1 MRRASVYLFFSLF
14 CFCVFFARISH
25 AAGPTKISYFVDTP
39 STWTKEDSPYLVQ
52 NHVVVRAPLTIEPGT
67 VVKFSSGNPAD
78 LTLQNDFYVKGTR
91 EEPVVFTSIRDDSY
105 MGDNDDDHGYY
116 KPRVGDWIGL
126 NFNPYQDYALKIEHA
141 KIMYS
146 AFGISIYSSNNHY
159 KNRTVKNCE
168 MKNNGY
174 GILVNNA
181 EPVIENNLIA
191 NNQFGIGVNASSKV
205 TKISN
210 NSIFDN
216 EFGAIGSNNANPS
229 LGALDARYN
238 WWGDKSGPNGPDN
251 PNGKGNKVF
260 GKVLFDPWIK
270 EDPLQTPDPVI
281 IIPGIMGSWEKN
293 GKWQIDPIFHTYDD
307 LRSAFLANGYEDGED
322 EENGGNFFTFP
333 YEWRDS
339 NKVNAVELKAKIQK
353 IKNET
358 DRPKV
363 DIVAHSMGGLLA
375 REYIEST
382 YYQNDIDQLITIG
395 TPHLGA
401 PKDYMTWEGGEF
413 MGFESVA
420 LKYFFNQEAKENGYD
435 SIFHY
440 IRGRPMSSVQELLPV
455 YDYLYDD
462 NGSDYD
468 LRTGY
473 PANYPRNEFLENL
486 NKREKTAELADTTEL
501 SNIVGKQD
509 RQTTTISGYNVVNA
523 DMGELWEYG
532 YPHGFEVP
540 WVGDQ
545 GLRKSDGDGTVPLY
559 SAEAEQIPF
568 DKTIYFQSRHNG
580 LPTDTQKDILEI
592 LIGIRP
598 ENEVREWKI
607 DDILISLVF
616 SPVDFQIIS
625 PSGERLGK
633 DFKTGEELN
642 EIEGAYYSGF
652 DTDTEFIT
660 IPNPEDGEYKIL
672 AEGTG
677 EGKYKI
683 EMTKITEDENDPEK
697 TKVSTATIEGMT
709 ESGQVQEAEIEI
721 TEEEVIYNPDT
732 TPPTIIISSPEEKI
746 YFNDQYDL
754 PVEYSI
760 TDDVSA
766 SEDITKTI
774 EYDNQPFAEI
784 RLDLS
789 LEFLGEHSFKIAAT
803 DEAGNTGEKTIT
815 FQITTNLDAI
825 QDNIN
830 HYWDLKLIKKK
841 IAKRYLTIKL
851 GHIEKLFDL
860 LEKIENSKLKP
871 KPKQAV
877 IDALKE
883 VINADINR
891 LIKQI
896 NRRIPRW
903 FDQNIADLL
912 TESLGCLKIN

>member
-1 MRRASVYLFFSLF
+1 
-14 CFCVFFARISH
+14 
-25 AAGPTKISYFVDTP
+25 
-39 STWTKEDSPYLVQ
+39 
-52 NHVVVRAPLTIEPGT
+52 
-67 VVKFSSGNPAD
+67 
-78 LTLQNDFYVKGTR
+78 
-91 EEPVVFTSIRDDSY
+91 
-105 MGDNDDDHGYY
+105 
-116 KPRVGDWIGL
+116 
-126 NFNPYQDYALKIEHA
+126 
-141 KIMYS
+141 
-146 AFGISIYSSNNHY
+146 
-159 KNRTVKNCE
+159 
-168 MKNNGY
+168 
-174 GILVNNA
+174 
-181 EPVIENNLIA
+181 
-191 NNQFGIGVNASSKV
+191 
-205 TKISN
+205 
-210 NSIFDN
+210 
-216 EFGAIGSNNANPS
+216 
-229 LGALDARYN
+229 
-238 WWGDKSGPNGPDN
+238 
-251 PNGKGNKVF
+251 
-260 GKVLFDPWIK
+260 
-270 EDPLQTPDPVI
+270 
-281 IIPGIMGSWEKN
+281 
-293 GKWQIDPIFHTYDD
+293 
-307 LRSAFLANGYEDGED
+307 
-322 EENGGNFFTFP
+322 
-333 YEWRDS
+333 
-339 NKVNAVELKAKIQK
+339 
-353 IKNET
+353 
-358 DRPKV
+358 
-363 DIVAHSMGGLLA
+363 GLLA

-803 DEAGNTGEKTIT
+803 DEAGNTGEKTTT

>member
-1 MRRASVYLFFSLF
+1 MRRAIVYLFFSLF
-14 CFCVFFARISH
+14 CLFVFFSYASL
-25 AAGPTKISYFVDTP
+25 ASGPTKISYFVDTP

-401 PKDYMTWEGGEF
+401 PKDYIKWEGGEF
-413 MGFESVA
+413 FFDIFEGIAKRIFTLEALEEGFIDV
-420 LKYFFNQEAKENGYD
+420 Y
-435 SIFHY
+435 HY
-440 IRGRPMSSVQELLPV
+440 IHDRPITSVQELLPV
-455 YDYLYDD
+455 YNYLYDVE
-462 NGSDYD
+462 NNYA
-468 LRTGY
+468 LRESY
-473 PANYPRNEFLENL
+473 PNNYPRNEFLENL
-486 NKREKTAELADTTEL
+486 NNPIEVQLLKSTEFTK
-501 SNIVGKQD
+501 IIG
-509 RQTTTISGYNVVNA
+509 RQNNDNSTISGFNVISS
-523 DMGELWEYG
+523 GGEELWKDG
-532 YPHGFEVP
+532 YPKNFNVP
-540 WVGDQ
+540 LLWRSGIIF
-545 GLRKSDGDGTVPLY
+545 SDGDKTVPLY
-559 SAEAEQIPF
+559 SAEATEIPA
-568 DKTIYFQSRHNG
+568 DKTIYLESEHNE
-580 LPTDTQKDILEI
+580 LPTDAQKDILEI
-592 LIGIRP
+592 LTGIRP

-607 DDILISLVF
+607 DDILMGMVF

-633 DFKTGEELN
+633 NFETGGEYS
-642 EIEGAYYSGF
+642 EIKGAHYSGF
-652 DTDTEFIT
+652 ETDTEFFT
-660 IPNPEDGEYKIL
+660 IPSPEKGEYRIL
-672 AEGTG
+672 TQGIGNG
-677 EGKYKI
+677 EYRI
-683 EMTKITEDENDPEK
+683 EATKITEDETDSEN
-697 TKVSTATIEGMT
+697 TKESTAAIEGIIQKGEVSEAKMEVT
-709 ESGQVQEAEIEI
+709 EN
-721 TEEEVIYNPDT
+721 EVIYNPDT
-732 TPPTIIISSPEEKI
+732 TPPVITITSPEDQKS
-746 YFNDQYDL
+746 YLNDQVI
-754 PVEYSI
+754 PVDYSV
-760 TDDVSA
+760 TDDTSA
-766 SEDITKTI
+766 SENIAKTI
-774 EYDNQPFAEI
+774 EYDSADFSADEI
-784 RLDLS
+784 DLS
-789 LEFLGEHSFKIAAT
+789 LQYLGEHELKITAT
-803 DEAGNTGEKTIT
+803 DEARNTGEKTIT
-815 FQITTNLDAI
+815 FQDTTNLNAI
-825 QDNIN
+825 QNNIN

-841 IAKRYLTIKL
+841 IAKRYLIIKL
-851 GHIEKLFDL
+851 KHLEKLFNL
-860 LEKIENSKLKP
+860 LEKTENSKLKP
-871 KPKQAV
+871 KPKQAA
-877 IDALKE
+877 IDALKK

-896 NRRIPRW
+896 NRRSPRW